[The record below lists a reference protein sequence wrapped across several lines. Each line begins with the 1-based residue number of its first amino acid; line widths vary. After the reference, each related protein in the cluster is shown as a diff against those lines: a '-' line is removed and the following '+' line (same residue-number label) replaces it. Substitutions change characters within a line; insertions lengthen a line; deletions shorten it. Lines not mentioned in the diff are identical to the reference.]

1 MSLLLPLFASYS
13 TGVSLTHN
21 LPSILLQHSFCFFN
35 PLEHSPP
42 RKSHL
47 DEICS
52 LNFFSSDLPTF
63 HLLLGGLPS
72 LPNIYLKP
80 YGSLQHA
87 PQTPSHGFSRHCYRL
102 CYRKE
107 FSTLS
112 HFSLKCRGLSSLTS
126 PVLWSHAPRRVFS
139 SVFIF
144 PQLWPVS
151 LPCHTVVH
159 VQSSSTRGLP
169 SFFSLA

>member
-1 MSLLLPLFASYS
+1 MRYPILFHKILSLPSPMSLLLPLFASYS

-63 HLLLGGLPS
+63 HLLLGGPPQS
-72 LPNIYLKP
+72 P
-80 YGSLQHA
+80 QHL
-87 PQTPSHGFSRHCYRL
+87 S
-102 CYRKE
+102 E
-107 FSTLS
+107 TL
-112 HFSLKCRGLSSLTS
+112 
-126 PVLWSHAPRRVFS
+126 W
-139 SVFIF
+139 
-144 PQLWPVS
+144 
-151 LPCHTVVH
+151 
-159 VQSSSTRGLP
+159 QSSTCPSNSFPRIQQTLLP
-169 SFFSLA
+169 AVLQKRILNSFPLFLKMSWSIVFDVPCALESCPT

>member
-1 MSLLLPLFASYS
+1 MRYPILFHKILSLSSPMSLLLPLFASYS
-13 TGVSLTHN
+13 TGVSLTHS

-87 PQTPSHGFSRHCYRL
+87 PQTPFHEFSRYCYCL
-102 CYRKE
+102 YCRKE
-107 FSTLS
+107 FSTLC
-112 HFSLKCRGLSSLTS
+112 HLSLKCSGLSSL
-126 PVLWSHAPRRVFS
+126 PV
-139 SVFIF
+139 
-144 PQLWPVS
+144 
-151 LPCHTVVH
+151 PCALESCPT
-159 VQSSSTRGLP
+159 
-169 SFFSLA
+169 